1 MGQNVPL
8 AAGSPAGPGRGERR
22 DRRHLPRSAR
32 LRGARAAGRGRPTNG
47 GEQGRAAGRGLAPPR
62 HERAGRAGAAGAATA
77 ARLRFSNAGCAGR
90 RLAGTRG
97 GLWCE
102 GRSWRLLSERRRS
115 AWSLRGAVSAPRRAA
130 GPGSSGCRGAA
141 GGGAVSVAPLP
152 SAARWCASLRCGE
165 APGAAPEAR
174 GLLRGDEARPEPG
187 GTARPGCGRWRSAA
201 PVSDAGGPGAEEL
214 SGRQGELG
222 PGVQRR
228 VRAPLGLRSYCPPRR
243 ALASSRWARS
253 TGVRQR
259 GPRRAERLSPQ

>member
-1 MGQNVPL
+1 M
-8 AAGSPAGPGRGERR
+8 
-22 DRRHLPRSAR
+22 
-32 LRGARAAGRGRPTNG
+32 
-47 GEQGRAAGRGLAPPR
+47 APPR

-174 GLLRGDEARPEPG
+174 GLLRGDEARPAPRGHGSAGLRAVAIGSPG
-187 GTARPGCGRWRSAA
+187 ERRERAWGGGAFRAAGRARSGRAAAGPRSAGLEVLLPASPCVGVVSVGSEYRCAAARAQAGRAAVPAMISA
-201 PVSDAGGPGAEEL
+201 PEPPAG
-214 SGRQGELG
+214 
-222 PGVQRR
+222 
-228 VRAPLGLRSYCPPRR
+228 PLPPCRPR
-243 ALASSRWARS
+243 RWAR
-253 TGVRQR
+253 R
-259 GPRRAERLSPQ
+259 